1 MEDFVG
7 AKLHVLADR
16 NQRVQIREKMLE
28 FSSSVLSTPS
38 SYLLF
43 LSRKVS
49 KVIYKKIYI
58 SMKFSGLTRLSIRD
72 ELVFVCCS
80 LPYLMALTVNLFDQK

>member
-49 KVIYKKIYI
+49 KVI
-58 SMKFSGLTRLSIRD
+58 L
-72 ELVFVCCS
+72 
-80 LPYLMALTVNLFDQK
+80 

>member
-1 MEDFVG
+1 VEDFVG

-28 FSSSVLSTPS
+28 FSSVLSTPS

-49 KVIYKKIYI
+49 KVIYKK
-58 SMKFSGLTRLSIRD
+58 
-72 ELVFVCCS
+72 
-80 LPYLMALTVNLFDQK
+80 NLYFHEIFGIN